1 MLGFFIFVAAI
12 FTLLDVFLW
21 LRFLRPT
28 PVVWE
33 RRNRLIAAAIGLAP
47 PLIFLALIA
56 QSVGIFK

>member
-1 MLGFFIFVAAI
+1 MLRFLVVVAAI
-12 FTLLDVFLW
+12 LTVGDAILW

-33 RRNRLIAAAIGLAP
+33 RRSRLIAASLGVFA